1 MKGVKIM
8 VDNEYNN
15 LEVLNFLIGSS
26 APLSREQLDKVTL
39 TITEKILN
47 LNDVSEIQR
56 SSSLHDSEDI
66 SKIVSEIL
74 SEFKHIGVE
83 RIDVL
88 NGYLIGF
95 NNSAE
100 DVKESVLA
108 AKDDIVFLSSQN
120 KGGVT
125 NESVGFF
132 DGGSDFVSGKEL
144 KNSSNITSGNTNLD
158 YYKNVTF
165 VGDICYYLLSVCPDN
180 FGTFEKSKFLKNVNG
195 LLQEEVIKIERGDFY
210 DQEEVIIDLGD
221 GVKLIFGVDDV
232 TEKIEDLNGDEKINF
247 TGSYWITVSRHP
259 RLAIIPVKVE
269 VCSQTRFLLLLL
281 EI

>member
-1 MKGVKIM
+1 M
-8 VDNEYNN
+8 VDNEHNN

-39 TITEKILN
+39 TVTEKILN
-47 LNDVSEIQR
+47 LDDVSEIQ
-56 SSSLHDSEDI
+56 SLSSLHDSEDI

-100 DVKESVLA
+100 EVKGSVLT
-108 AKDDIVFLSSQN
+108 AKDNIVFLSLQN
-120 KGGVT
+120 IGGVT

-132 DGGSDFVSGKEL
+132 DGGDFVSGKEL
-144 KNSSNITSGNTNLD
+144 KNRSNITSS
-158 YYKNVTF
+158 F
-165 VGDICYYLLSVCPDN
+165 LLTVCPDN
-180 FGTFEKSKFLKNVNG
+180 FGTFEKSKFLKNVNS
-195 LLQEEVIKIERGDFY
+195 LLQEEVVKIERGDFY

-232 TEKIEDLNGDEKINF
+232 IEKIEDLNGDEKINF
-247 TGSYWITVSRHP
+247 TGSYWIAVSRHP

-269 VCSQTRFLLLLL
+269 VCSQARFLLLLL